1 MVKTGAFKHTHTQ
14 RTHRRLRKERRLIVS
29 TTIFFKLKKKKI
41 LPKTFSLFKRGEI
54 NWVQYYLSFLN
65 FNLNKVEVCC
75 LSLLCMLGST
85 CHDTHVEV
93 RGYLWS
99 WCLLLWVP
107 GIIPW
112 SSSLVGGKSLYLWA
126 TSPVQSR
133 KVIKKGSNRFQLGY
147 WDKQYKKNKFYKLG
161 RFRHIHI
168 SWLFIEI
175 YIYTRK

>member
-1 MVKTGAFKHTHTQ
+1 MVKTGAFKHTHTHTQ

-29 TTIFFKLKKKKI
+29 TTIFFKFKKKKI

-99 WCLLLWVP
+99 WCLLLPCGSQGSYP
-107 GIIPW
+107 GPPVWLVARAFTSEPRHQSKVERLLRKVLTDFSLGTETNSTRKTSFIN
-112 SSSLVGGKSLYLWA
+112 LVGLGTSTSAGYL
-126 TSPVQSR
+126 
-133 KVIKKGSNRFQLGY
+133 
-147 WDKQYKKNKFYKLG
+147 
-161 RFRHIHI
+161 
-168 SWLFIEI
+168 
-175 YIYTRK
+175 